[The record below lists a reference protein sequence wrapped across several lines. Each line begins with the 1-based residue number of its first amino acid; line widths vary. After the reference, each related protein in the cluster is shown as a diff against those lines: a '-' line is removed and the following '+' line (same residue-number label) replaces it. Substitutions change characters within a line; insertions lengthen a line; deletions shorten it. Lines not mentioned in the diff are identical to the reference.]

1 MAARGGV
8 VGASAR
14 SMSVALPR
22 RLLGGSSRGR
32 GAAPAVCL
40 CSRAVAGESSRGL
53 RRARARVGRRGGRAA
68 AMEVRVLSA
77 KRDGE
82 GGGEDG
88 GEEDGKGG
96 LGGIKFIKPYLANI
110 VRTLQDFGVGR
121 RSIWEG
127 GVGLFIAGT
136 MGAVFALI
144 SWVVGSRPGRYLN
157 SYNFTVA
164 FPVAYGLSIGTPV
177 RMRGV
182 NIGSVVGIKPHVTSV
197 EAVLQIKDE
206 NIAIPKDARIE
217 INQLGLIA
225 ETMIDIT
232 PKATSR
238 EDYKS
243 SPLDADCAK
252 EGSLVCHRS
261 SLKGDQGVSMD
272 EFILISTRLVKE
284 MEKGGMDTMLA
295 AAGQAIDI
303 MEKSKP
309 LLREAILLAKE
320 VTPIL
325 HELNKQNVV
334 GTVDDLL
341 SVASKSVRDINH
353 MNKMILTEEN
363 LVLLKESVGTL
374 VNTLKNIESI
384 SGSVSGLTGDSAT
397 QANIKQL
404 IQSLSRIIVD

>member
-1 MAARGGV
+1 MGDVGGSRVIRRLPCAMAGGRTGTRAPRPLGRGLG
-8 VGASAR
+8 VGAGLGHERR
-14 SMSVALPR
+14 S
-22 RLLGGSSRGR
+22 
-32 GAAPAVCL
+32 
-40 CSRAVAGESSRGL
+40 
-53 RRARARVGRRGGRAA
+53 GRAA
-68 AMEVRVLSA
+68 TATRRALG
-77 KRDGE
+77 K
-82 GGGEDG
+82 
-88 GEEDGKGG
+88 KGG
-96 LGGIKFIKPYLANI
+96 DEADESGSPSSSGGASFLKPYLASI
-110 VRTLQDFGVGR
+110 VKTLQDFGVGR

-127 GVGLFIAGT
+127 GVGLFIVGT
-136 MGAVFALI
+136 IGAVFALI
-144 SWVVGSRPGRYLN
+144 SWVVGTRPGRYLT

-182 NIGSVVGIKPHVTSV
+182 NIGQVVGIRPHVTSV
-197 EAVLQIKDE
+197 DAVVQIKDE
-206 NIAIPKDARIE
+206 KIAIPRDAKIE

-232 PKATSR
+232 PKPDSS

-252 EGSLVCHRS
+252 EGSLVCHRAEM
-261 SLKGDQGVSMD
+261 KGDQGVSMD
-272 EFILISTRLVKE
+272 EFILISTKLVKE

-303 MEKSKP
+303 IERSKP
-309 LLREAILLAKE
+309 LLKEATLLAKE

-334 GTVDDLL
+334 GTVEELL
-341 SVASKSVRDINH
+341 SLASKSVTDINN
-353 MNKMILTEEN
+353 MNKVILTEEN
-363 LVLLKESVGTL
+363 LVLLRQSVGTL